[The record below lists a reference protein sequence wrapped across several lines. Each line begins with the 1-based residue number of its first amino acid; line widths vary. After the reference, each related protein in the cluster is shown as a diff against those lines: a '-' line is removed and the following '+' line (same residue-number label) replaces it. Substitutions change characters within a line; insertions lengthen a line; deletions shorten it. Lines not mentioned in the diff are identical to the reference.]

1 MKYTA
6 LILMLTS
13 VISRIFGFIREIL
26 MSNYYGTSQIA
37 DVVVIALAVPTVIF
51 AFLFSSLN
59 TSFIPAYN
67 NIKINSGSNEAERF
81 TSNLSNVVM
90 VISIAL
96 CLLGILFAEPLVFAM
111 ASGFSGEKFEITV
124 NFVRI
129 AFIGCTFNSIAAIFS
144 GYLNIKG
151 SYVLPSLRLGVQN
164 VILIIFTLLS
174 VRTNVYMLAIGI
186 LVSTIFQNI
195 VIVLGLKKVG
205 YRHRYTID
213 IGDKNIKYIIILALP
228 MMLGVAVDQI
238 NMFVDKTLASRVID
252 GGVSILNYAD
262 RINALVYIVVT
273 SIVTV
278 AYPAISKYAIEKNDI
293 ELKRSVFKFIQI
305 ILIFCMPVIAAF
317 IVFAEPIVEI
327 IYERGAFSHSDTL
340 KVAACLMVY
349 SLTIF
354 GVSIREIV
362 SRTFYSLGDSRTP
375 VKNGMIMVIVN
386 SGLSIILSKYLGLV
400 GIAYGTAIS
409 SILGSFILTY
419 LLRKKIGKLNIKNFA
434 KNTTIIAG
442 ISTLMIALSKLLYD
456 WTKMSLD
463 TEKSFFITVV
473 FGMTIYFALIILF
486 NISNSRS
493 LVYKIIGKIGKKAS

>member
-1 MKYTA
+1 
-6 LILMLTS
+6 
-13 VISRIFGFIREIL
+13 
-26 MSNYYGTSQIA
+26 
-37 DVVVIALAVPTVIF
+37 
-51 AFLFSSLN
+51 
-59 TSFIPAYN
+59 
-67 NIKINSGSNEAERF
+67 
-81 TSNLSNVVM
+81 
-90 VISIAL
+90 
-96 CLLGILFAEPLVFAM
+96 
-111 ASGFSGEKFEITV
+111 
-124 NFVRI
+124 
-129 AFIGCTFNSIAAIFS
+129 
-144 GYLNIKG
+144 
-151 SYVLPSLRLGVQN
+151 
-164 VILIIFTLLS
+164 
-174 VRTNVYMLAIGI
+174 
-186 LVSTIFQNI
+186 
-195 VIVLGLKKVG
+195 
-205 YRHRYTID
+205 D

-293 ELKRSVFKFIQI
+293 ELKKSVFKYIQI

-327 IYERGAFSHSDTL
+327 IYERGVFSHSDTL

-434 KNTTIIAG
+434 KNTMIIAG
-442 ISTLMIALSKLLYD
+442 ISTLMIALSKLLYN

-493 LVYKIIGKIGKKAS
+493 LVYKIIGKTGKK